1 MKTHASFL
9 KFFYVLLLLLLSANI
24 HGQDKY
30 HVVDAES
37 GESLAGVSM
46 YVSEGRG
53 AWTNDE
59 GVAVLEMGNGE
70 QVKISCI
77 GYKTLILQKSELT
90 ETIRL
95 TPLTKVLHEVS
106 VESDELL
113 LVRLAK
119 KLNKEDKTKRDL
131 QSTFLLTYHATDQ

>member
-1 MKTHASFL
+1 M
-9 KFFYVLLLLLLSANI
+9 LLLLLSANI

-70 QVKISCI
+70 QVKISDR
-77 GYKTLILQKSELT
+77 KS
-90 ETIRL
+90 
-95 TPLTKVLHEVS
+95 VV
-106 VESDELL
+106 
-113 LVRLAK
+113 
-119 KLNKEDKTKRDL
+119 
-131 QSTFLLTYHATDQ
+131 